1 MIPLKNVLKAAG
13 GFRRLFNNKTKQ
25 FFLCMVATLILIP
38 PVFAMQTGVDTE
50 DVIYLKDGSVLRG
63 EIIERN
69 GEVSLRIETTCRN
82 IYVVWMD
89 DVEEIRKESRPG
101 SQYYR
106 QKGYVNQTGLEIL
119 PGKGPTSVRFQMVHG
134 YQFHPIFS
142 AGLGFGLTTYN
153 DPLGLIPF
161 FLEFRLKL
169 AEANTASF
177 IFLKTGYNISFN
189 NDERVPVDNH
199 TGGMMINPGI
209 GLQFDT
215 SSGFGLYFHAGYNID
230 EASFEQ
236 DGGGGQIIITDLS
249 YKRIHF
255 GVGFSF

>member
-1 MIPLKNVLKAAG
+1 MLIYKKINSLFLSLCAA
-13 GFRRLFNNKTKQ
+13 LF
-25 FFLCMVATLILIP
+25 LIT
-38 PVFAMQTGVDTE
+38 PVFAIQTDTETE
-50 DVIYLKDGSVLRG
+50 DVVYLKDGTVLHG

-69 GEVSLRIETTCRN
+69 GDTSLRIETACRN
-82 IYVVWMD
+82 IYVVWLD
-89 DVEEIRKESRPG
+89 EVEEIREEPRPVP
-101 SQYYR
+101 QFYR
-106 QKGYVNQTGLEIL
+106 RKGYVNQTGLEIL

-134 YQFHPIFS
+134 YQFHPLFS
-142 AGLGFGLTTYN
+142 AGLGFGFSTYN
-153 DPLGLIPF
+153 DPLGLVPF

-177 IFLKTGYNISFN
+177 IFLKTGYNISSH
-189 NDERVPVDNH
+189 NDERVPVENH
-199 TGGMMINPGI
+199 SGGMMINPGI

-236 DGGGGQIIITDLS
+236 DGGGGQIIITELA

-255 GVGFSF
+255 GFGLSF